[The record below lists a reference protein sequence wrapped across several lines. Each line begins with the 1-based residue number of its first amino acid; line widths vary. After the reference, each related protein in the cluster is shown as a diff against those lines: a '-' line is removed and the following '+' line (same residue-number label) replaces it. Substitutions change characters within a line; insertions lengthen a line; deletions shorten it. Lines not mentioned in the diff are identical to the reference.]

1 MDDIPRNDYS
11 GADQE
16 NENPKALSSDAKA
29 SEKKL
34 MDAVKKASGGN
45 EGKSA
50 GKTSAPVQGTKKK
63 ASTGKKPAKKKAPE
77 GTPEAGKTVSGD
89 AQKTGK
95 KVPRDTTKS
104 VKRKA
109 APDSQQFDSYDMD
122 LLPDD
127 GDTAQAANE
136 SAARARRRAAAKRAE
151 EERREKITRL
161 ISIGLLVIIIILA
174 IVLLTKIFGKKKDSA
189 QQNTTK
195 GTETAAVTAQ
205 TDSTNAAGTSGTAAG
220 AADTAANPA
229 GETPA
234 QPESTTDLGYDP
246 NNPAGL
252 SDEVLSV
259 NAVSPYVTDW
269 NMESN
274 GTKTVYLT
282 FDDGP
287 SYLTEQ
293 FLDVLDQYGVK
304 ATFFVTNQSPE
315 YSYLIAEAYQRGHT
329 IGMHTSSHSFE
340 IYKSEEDYFFDLQE
354 IANVVHDQI
363 GYVPCFIRFPGGS
376 SIVHDHIGYVPCFI
390 RFPGGSSNT
399 RSRRYS
405 EGIMAKLA
413 EEVQA
418 RGYQYY
424 DWNGECGD
432 GEMLSAE
439 EEVAIALDC
448 SAENIIMLC
457 HDGPLKEATLEAL
470 PGIIEGYQ
478 ARGYVFAPIDR
489 DTMVVH
495 HEILN

>member
-11 GADQE
+11 GGDQE
-16 NENPKALSSDAKA
+16 NENPTALSSDAKA

-45 EGKSA
+45 DGKSA
-50 GKTSAPVQGTKKK
+50 GKAAASPQGTKKK
-63 ASTGKKPAKKKAPE
+63 ASTGKKPAKRKAPD
-77 GTPEAGKTVSGD
+77 GTSEAKKTVSGD
-89 AQKTGK
+89 AQKTVKQTSGN
-95 KVPRDTTKS
+95 TTKRA
-104 VKRKA
+104 KKKA
-109 APDSQQFDSYDMD
+109 ASDNRQFESDVMD
-122 LLPDD
+122 LLLNDE
-127 GDTAQAANE
+127 DTSQAANE

-151 EERREKITRL
+151 EERREKISRL

-174 IVLLTKIFGKKKDSA
+174 IVLFTKIFGKKKDSA
-189 QQNTTK
+189 QQNTAQ
-195 GTETAAVTAQ
+195 GTGTTSVTAQ
-205 TDSTNAAGTSGTAAG
+205 TDSTNAAGTGGTAAG
-220 AADTAANPA
+220 AAADTAADTS
-229 GETPA
+229 GDTSA
-234 QPESTTDLGYDP
+234 QPESTADLGYDP

-252 SDEVLSV
+252 SDEVLADPRSV

-376 SIVHDHIGYVPCFI
+376 S
-390 RFPGGSSNT
+390 NT

-439 EEVAIALDC
+439 EEGAIALDC

>member
-11 GADQE
+11 GGDQE
-16 NENPKALSSDAKA
+16 NENPTALSSDAKA

-45 EGKSA
+45 DGKSA
-50 GKTSAPVQGTKKK
+50 GKAAASPQGTKKK
-63 ASTGKKPAKKKAPE
+63 ASTGKKPAKRKAAD
-77 GTPEAGKTVSGD
+77 GTSEAKKTVSGD
-89 AQKTGK
+89 AQKTVKQTSGN
-95 KVPRDTTKS
+95 TTKRA
-104 VKRKA
+104 KKKA
-109 APDSQQFDSYDMD
+109 ASDNRQFESDVMD
-122 LLPDD
+122 LLLNDE
-127 GDTAQAANE
+127 DTSQAANE

-151 EERREKITRL
+151 EERREKISRL

-174 IVLLTKIFGKKKDSA
+174 IVLFTRIFGKKKDSA

-205 TDSTNAAGTSGTAAG
+205 TDSTNAAGTGGTAAG
-220 AADTAANPA
+220 AAADTAADTS
-229 GETPA
+229 GDTSA
-234 QPESTTDLGYDP
+234 QPESTADLGYDP

-252 SDEVLSV
+252 SDEVLADPRSV

-376 SIVHDHIGYVPCFI
+376 S
-390 RFPGGSSNT
+390 NT

>member
-11 GADQE
+11 GGDQE
-16 NENPKALSSDAKA
+16 NENPTALSSDAKA

-45 EGKSA
+45 DGKSA
-50 GKTSAPVQGTKKK
+50 GKAAASPQGTKKK
-63 ASTGKKPAKKKAPE
+63 ASTGKKPAKRKAPD
-77 GTPEAGKTVSGD
+77 GISEAKKTVSGD
-89 AQKTGK
+89 AQKTVKQTSGN
-95 KVPRDTTKS
+95 TTKRA
-104 VKRKA
+104 KKKA
-109 APDSQQFDSYDMD
+109 ASDNRQFESDVMD
-122 LLPDD
+122 LLLNDE
-127 GDTAQAANE
+127 DTSQAANE

-151 EERREKITRL
+151 EERREKISRL
-161 ISIGLLVIIIILA
+161 ISIGLLVIIMILA
-174 IVLLTKIFGKKKDSA
+174 IVLFTKIFGKKKDSA
-189 QQNTTK
+189 QQNTAQ
-195 GTETAAVTAQ
+195 GTGTTSVTAQ
-205 TDSTNAAGTSGTAAG
+205 TDSTNAAGTGGTAAG
-220 AADTAANPA
+220 AAADTAADTS
-229 GETPA
+229 GDTSA
-234 QPESTTDLGYDP
+234 QPESTADLGYDP

-252 SDEVLSV
+252 SDEVLADPRSV

-376 SIVHDHIGYVPCFI
+376 S
-390 RFPGGSSNT
+390 NT

>member
-1 MDDIPRNDYS
+1 MTWI
-11 GADQE
+11 
-16 NENPKALSSDAKA
+16 
-29 SEKKL
+29 
-34 MDAVKKASGGN
+34 
-45 EGKSA
+45 
-50 GKTSAPVQGTKKK
+50 
-63 ASTGKKPAKKKAPE
+63 
-77 GTPEAGKTVSGD
+77 
-89 AQKTGK
+89 
-95 KVPRDTTKS
+95 
-104 VKRKA
+104 
-109 APDSQQFDSYDMD
+109 FC
-122 LLPDD
+122 
-127 GDTAQAANE
+127 ANE

-205 TDSTNAAGTSGTAAG
+205 T
-220 AADTAANPA
+220 
-229 GETPA
+229 

-252 SDEVLSV
+252 SDEVLADPRSV

-376 SIVHDHIGYVPCFI
+376 S
-390 RFPGGSSNT
+390 NT

>member
-11 GADQE
+11 GGDQE
-16 NENPKALSSDAKA
+16 NENPTALSSDAKA

-45 EGKSA
+45 DGKSA
-50 GKTSAPVQGTKKK
+50 GKAAASPQGTKKK
-63 ASTGKKPAKKKAPE
+63 ASTGKKPAKRKAPD
-77 GTPEAGKTVSGD
+77 GTSEAKKTVSGD
-89 AQKTGK
+89 AQKTVKQTSGN
-95 KVPRDTTKS
+95 TTKRA
-104 VKRKA
+104 KKKA
-109 APDSQQFDSYDMD
+109 ASDNRQFESDVMD
-122 LLPDD
+122 LLLNDE
-127 GDTAQAANE
+127 DTSQAANE

-151 EERREKITRL
+151 EERREKISRL

-174 IVLLTKIFGKKKDSA
+174 IVLFTKIFGKKKDSA
-189 QQNTTK
+189 QQNTAQ
-195 GTETAAVTAQ
+195 GTGTTSVTAQ
-205 TDSTNAAGTSGTAAG
+205 TDSTNAAGTGGTAAG
-220 AADTAANPA
+220 AAADTAADTS
-229 GETPA
+229 GDTSA
-234 QPESTTDLGYDP
+234 QPESTADLGYDP

-252 SDEVLSV
+252 SDEVLADPRSV

-376 SIVHDHIGYVPCFI
+376 S
-390 RFPGGSSNT
+390 NT

-489 DTMVVH
+489 NTMVVH

>member
-11 GADQE
+11 GGDQE
-16 NENPKALSSDAKA
+16 NENPTALSSDAKA

-45 EGKSA
+45 DGKSA
-50 GKTSAPVQGTKKK
+50 GKAAASPQGTKKK
-63 ASTGKKPAKKKAPE
+63 ASTGKKPAKRKAAD
-77 GTPEAGKTVSGD
+77 GTSEAKKTVSGD
-89 AQKTGK
+89 AQKTVKQTSGN
-95 KVPRDTTKS
+95 TTKRA
-104 VKRKA
+104 KKKA
-109 APDSQQFDSYDMD
+109 ASDNRQFESDVMD
-122 LLPDD
+122 LLLNDE
-127 GDTAQAANE
+127 DTSQAANE

-151 EERREKITRL
+151 EERREKISRL

-174 IVLLTKIFGKKKDSA
+174 IVLFTKIFGKKKDSA
-189 QQNTTK
+189 QQNTAQ
-195 GTETAAVTAQ
+195 GTGTTSVTAQ
-205 TDSTNAAGTSGTAAG
+205 TDSTNAAGTGGTAAG
-220 AADTAANPA
+220 AAADTAADTS
-229 GETPA
+229 GDTSA
-234 QPESTTDLGYDP
+234 QPESTADLGYDP

-252 SDEVLSV
+252 SDEVLADPRSV

-376 SIVHDHIGYVPCFI
+376 S
-390 RFPGGSSNT
+390 NT

>member
-50 GKTSAPVQGTKKK
+50 GKTAAPAQGTKKK
-63 ASTGKKPAKKKAPE
+63 TSTGKKPAKKKAPE
-77 GTPEAGKTVSGD
+77 GTPEAKKTVSGT

-109 APDSQQFDSYDMD
+109 APDSRQFDSDDMD

-127 GDTAQAANE
+127 EDTSQAAKD

-151 EERREKITRL
+151 EERREKISRL

-220 AADTAANPA
+220 AADTAADPA
-229 GETPA
+229 GETSA

-252 SDEVLSV
+252 SDEVLADPRSV

-315 YSYLIAEAYQRGHT
+315 YSYMIAEAYQR
-329 IGMHTSSHSFE
+329 
-340 IYKSEEDYFFDLQE
+340 YFFDLQE
-354 IANVVHDQI
+354 IANVVHDQ
-363 GYVPCFIRFPGGS
+363 
-376 SIVHDHIGYVPCFI
+376 IGYVPCFI

-495 HEILN
+495 HEIRN

>member
-11 GADQE
+11 GGDQE
-16 NENPKALSSDAKA
+16 NENPTALSSDAKA

-45 EGKSA
+45 DGKSA
-50 GKTSAPVQGTKKK
+50 GKAAASPQGTKKK
-63 ASTGKKPAKKKAPE
+63 ASTGKKPAKRKAPD
-77 GTPEAGKTVSGD
+77 GTSEAKKTVSGD
-89 AQKTGK
+89 AQKTVKQTSGN
-95 KVPRDTTKS
+95 TTKRA
-104 VKRKA
+104 KKKA
-109 APDSQQFDSYDMD
+109 ASDNRQFESDVMD
-122 LLPDD
+122 LLLNDE
-127 GDTAQAANE
+127 DTSQAANE

-151 EERREKITRL
+151 EERREKISRL

-174 IVLLTKIFGKKKDSA
+174 IVLFTRIFGKKKDSA
-189 QQNTTK
+189 QQNTAQ
-195 GTETAAVTAQ
+195 GTGTTSVTAQ
-205 TDSTNAAGTSGTAAG
+205 TDSTNAAGTGGTAAG
-220 AADTAANPA
+220 AAADTAADTS
-229 GETPA
+229 GDTSA
-234 QPESTTDLGYDP
+234 QPESTADLGYDP

-252 SDEVLSV
+252 SDEVLADPRSV

-376 SIVHDHIGYVPCFI
+376 S
-390 RFPGGSSNT
+390 NT

>member
-11 GADQE
+11 GGNQE
-16 NENPKALSSDAKA
+16 NENPTALSSNAKA

-45 EGKSA
+45 DGKSA
-50 GKTSAPVQGTKKK
+50 GKAAASPQGTKKK
-63 ASTGKKPAKKKAPE
+63 ASTGKKPAKRKAPD
-77 GTPEAGKTVSGD
+77 GTSEAKKTVSGD
-89 AQKTGK
+89 AQKTVKQTSGN
-95 KVPRDTTKS
+95 TTKRA
-104 VKRKA
+104 KKKA
-109 APDSQQFDSYDMD
+109 ASDNRQFESDDMD
-122 LLPDD
+122 LLLNDE
-127 GDTAQAANE
+127 DTSQAANE
-136 SAARARRRAAAKRAE
+136 STSRARRRAAAKRAE
-151 EERREKITRL
+151 EERREKISRL

-174 IVLLTKIFGKKKDSA
+174 IVLFTRIFGKKKDSA
-189 QQNTTK
+189 QQNTAQ
-195 GTETAAVTAQ
+195 GTGTTSVTAQ
-205 TDSTNAAGTSGTAAG
+205 TDSTNAAGTGGTAAG
-220 AADTAANPA
+220 AAADTAADTS
-229 GETPA
+229 GDTSA
-234 QPESTTDLGYDP
+234 QPESTADLGYDP

-252 SDEVLSV
+252 SDEVLADPRSV

-376 SIVHDHIGYVPCFI
+376 S
-390 RFPGGSSNT
+390 NT

-489 DTMVVH
+489 NTMVVH

>member
-11 GADQE
+11 GGDQE
-16 NENPKALSSDAKA
+16 NENPTALSSDAKA

-45 EGKSA
+45 DGKSA
-50 GKTSAPVQGTKKK
+50 GKAAASPQGTKKK
-63 ASTGKKPAKKKAPE
+63 ASTGKKPAKRKAPD
-77 GTPEAGKTVSGD
+77 GTSEAKKTVSGD
-89 AQKTGK
+89 AQKTVKQTSGN
-95 KVPRDTTKS
+95 TTKRA
-104 VKRKA
+104 KKKA
-109 APDSQQFDSYDMD
+109 ASDNRQFESDVMD
-122 LLPDD
+122 LLLNDE
-127 GDTAQAANE
+127 DTSQAANE

-151 EERREKITRL
+151 EERREKISRL

-174 IVLLTKIFGKKKDSA
+174 IVLFTKIFGKKKDSA
-189 QQNTTK
+189 QQNTAQ
-195 GTETAAVTAQ
+195 GTGTTSVTAQ
-205 TDSTNAAGTSGTAAG
+205 TDSTNAAGTGGTAAG
-220 AADTAANPA
+220 AAADTAADTS
-229 GETPA
+229 GDTSA
-234 QPESTTDLGYDP
+234 QPESTADLGYDP

-252 SDEVLSV
+252 SDEVLADPRSV

-376 SIVHDHIGYVPCFI
+376 S
-390 RFPGGSSNT
+390 NT

>member
-1 MDDIPRNDYS
+1 M
-11 GADQE
+11 
-16 NENPKALSSDAKA
+16 
-29 SEKKL
+29 
-34 MDAVKKASGGN
+34 
-45 EGKSA
+45 
-50 GKTSAPVQGTKKK
+50 
-63 ASTGKKPAKKKAPE
+63 
-77 GTPEAGKTVSGD
+77 
-89 AQKTGK
+89 
-95 KVPRDTTKS
+95 
-104 VKRKA
+104 
-109 APDSQQFDSYDMD
+109 
-122 LLPDD
+122 
-127 GDTAQAANE
+127 
-136 SAARARRRAAAKRAE
+136 
-151 EERREKITRL
+151 
-161 ISIGLLVIIIILA
+161 ISLGLLVIIVILA
-174 IVLLTKIFGKKKDSA
+174 IVLLTKIFGGNKDDA
-189 QQNTTK
+189 QQSGAQK
-195 GTETAAVTAQ
+195 TETAAVTAQ
-205 TDSTNAAGTSGTAAG
+205 TDSTNAAATGETASG
-220 AADTAANPA
+220 AAANAAAESTAENPA
-229 GETPA
+229 QTD
-234 QPESTTDLGYDP
+234 STTDLGYDP

-252 SDEVLSV
+252 SDEVLADPRSV
-259 NAVSPYVTDW
+259 NAVTPYVTDW

-293 FLDVLDQYGVK
+293 FLDVLDAYNVK

-376 SIVHDHIGYVPCFI
+376 S
-390 RFPGGSSNT
+390 NT
-399 RSRRYS
+399 RSARYS
-405 EGIMAKLA
+405 QGIMAKLA

-457 HDGPLKEATLEAL
+457 HDGPMKEATLEAL
-470 PGIIEGYQ
+470 PGIIEGYME
-478 ARGYVFAPIDR
+478 RGYVFAPIDR

>member
-11 GADQE
+11 GGDQE
-16 NENPKALSSDAKA
+16 NENPTALSSDAKA

-45 EGKSA
+45 DGKSA
-50 GKTSAPVQGTKKK
+50 GKAAASPQGTKKK
-63 ASTGKKPAKKKAPE
+63 ASTGKKPAKRKAPD
-77 GTPEAGKTVSGD
+77 GTSEAKKTVSGD
-89 AQKTGK
+89 AQKTVKQTSGN
-95 KVPRDTTKS
+95 TTKRA
-104 VKRKA
+104 KKKA
-109 APDSQQFDSYDMD
+109 ASDNRQFESDVMD
-122 LLPDD
+122 LLLNDE
-127 GDTAQAANE
+127 DTSQAANE

-151 EERREKITRL
+151 EERREKISRL

-174 IVLLTKIFGKKKDSA
+174 IVLFTRIFGKKKDSA
-189 QQNTTK
+189 QQNTAQ
-195 GTETAAVTAQ
+195 GTGTTSVTAQ
-205 TDSTNAAGTSGTAAG
+205 TDSTNAAGTGGTAAG
-220 AADTAANPA
+220 AAADTAADTS
-229 GETPA
+229 GDTSA
-234 QPESTTDLGYDP
+234 QPESTADLGYDP

-252 SDEVLSV
+252 SDEVLADPRSV

-376 SIVHDHIGYVPCFI
+376 S
-390 RFPGGSSNT
+390 NT

-489 DTMVVH
+489 NTMVVH

>member
-50 GKTSAPVQGTKKK
+50 GKTAAPAQGTKKK
-63 ASTGKKPAKKKAPE
+63 TSTGKKPAKKKAPE
-77 GTPEAGKTVSGD
+77 GTPKAGKTVSEDAQKTGKTVSGD
-89 AQKTGK
+89 VQKTGK
-95 KVPRDTTKS
+95 HTSRDTTKS
-104 VKRKA
+104 AKRRA
-109 APDSQQFDSYDMD
+109 ASNSRQFDSDDMD
-122 LLPDD
+122 LLLNDE
-127 GDTAQAANE
+127 DTSQAANE

-174 IVLLTKIFGKKKDSA
+174 IVLLTKIFGKKKDNA
-189 QQNTTK
+189 QQNTAK

-205 TDSTNAAGTSGTAAG
+205 TDSTNAAGTGGTAAG
-220 AADTAANPA
+220 AADTAADPA
-229 GETPA
+229 GETSA
-234 QPESTTDLGYDP
+234 QPESTADLGYDP

-252 SDEVLSV
+252 SDEVLADPRSV

-376 SIVHDHIGYVPCFI
+376 S
-390 RFPGGSSNT
+390 NT

-432 GEMLSAE
+432 GKMLSAE

>member
-11 GADQE
+11 GGNQE
-16 NENPKALSSDAKA
+16 NENPTALSSNAKA

-45 EGKSA
+45 DGKSA
-50 GKTSAPVQGTKKK
+50 GKAAASPQGTKKK
-63 ASTGKKPAKKKAPE
+63 ASTGKKPAKRKAPD
-77 GTPEAGKTVSGD
+77 GTSEAKKTVSGD
-89 AQKTGK
+89 AQKTVKQTSGN
-95 KVPRDTTKS
+95 TTKRA
-104 VKRKA
+104 KKKA
-109 APDSQQFDSYDMD
+109 ASDNRQFESDVMD
-122 LLPDD
+122 LLLNDE
-127 GDTAQAANE
+127 DTSQAANE

-151 EERREKITRL
+151 EERREKISRL

-174 IVLLTKIFGKKKDSA
+174 IVLFTKIFGKKKDSA
-189 QQNTTK
+189 QQNTAQ
-195 GTETAAVTAQ
+195 GTGTTSVTAQ
-205 TDSTNAAGTSGTAAG
+205 TDSTNAAGTGGTAAG
-220 AADTAANPA
+220 AAADTAADTS
-229 GETPA
+229 GDTSA
-234 QPESTTDLGYDP
+234 QPESTADLGYDP

-252 SDEVLSV
+252 SDEVLADPRSV

-376 SIVHDHIGYVPCFI
+376 S
-390 RFPGGSSNT
+390 NT

-489 DTMVVH
+489 NTMVVH

>member
-11 GADQE
+11 GGDQE
-16 NENPKALSSDAKA
+16 NENPTALSSDAKA

-45 EGKSA
+45 DGKSA
-50 GKTSAPVQGTKKK
+50 GKAAASPQGTKKK
-63 ASTGKKPAKKKAPE
+63 ASTGKKPAKRKAPD
-77 GTPEAGKTVSGD
+77 GTSEAKKTVSGD
-89 AQKTGK
+89 AQKTVKQTSGN
-95 KVPRDTTKS
+95 TTKRA
-104 VKRKA
+104 KKKA
-109 APDSQQFDSYDMD
+109 ASDNRQFESDVMD
-122 LLPDD
+122 LLLNDED
-127 GDTAQAANE
+127 ASQAANE

-151 EERREKITRL
+151 EERREKISRL

-174 IVLLTKIFGKKKDSA
+174 IVLFTKIFGKKKDSA
-189 QQNTTK
+189 QQNTAQ
-195 GTETAAVTAQ
+195 GTGTTSVTAQ
-205 TDSTNAAGTSGTAAG
+205 TDSTNAAGTGGTAAG
-220 AADTAANPA
+220 AAADTAADTS
-229 GETPA
+229 GDTSA
-234 QPESTTDLGYDP
+234 QPESTADLGYDP

-252 SDEVLSV
+252 SDEVLADPRSV

-376 SIVHDHIGYVPCFI
+376 S
-390 RFPGGSSNT
+390 NT